1 MSFKQEFAERQI
13 RTPWPLSLVFVM
25 PRPKRQLKH
34 LAMVRSKSRQAIN
47 PAASNMDAD
56 SENDTD
62 NEIIVV
68 PEETL
73 DDSAVNRAY
82 DHVLRW
88 VDGARPKR
96 PAVYHGT
103 SERTKFRR
111 QKNQKTMHEA
121 AKGSIQITAFFQS
134 AKNKSQEDE
143 QDIEEVPELRIPT
156 FTETVEK
163 ALELL
168 RPMTTQVCN
177 QRVENRMRDISKYDF
192 VRLMAVK
199 RYLYRIQSNQES
211 HVCAP
216 NKIAGELYPDSKT
229 EWKARFHD
237 SHQGSVTQ
245 ALQLLP

>member
-1 MSFKQEFAERQI
+1 
-13 RTPWPLSLVFVM
+13 
-25 PRPKRQLKH
+25 
-34 LAMVRSKSRQAIN
+34 
-47 PAASNMDAD
+47 
-56 SENDTD
+56 
-62 NEIIVV
+62 
-68 PEETL
+68 
-73 DDSAVNRAY
+73 
-82 DHVLRW
+82 
-88 VDGARPKR
+88 
-96 PAVYHGT
+96 
-103 SERTKFRR
+103 
-111 QKNQKTMHEA
+111 MHEA

-211 HVCAP
+211 HVCAS
-216 NKIAGELYPDSKT
+216 NQIASELYPDSNT
-229 EWKARFHD
+229 EWKARSIRKWASYFLMHQSLPELNQGKHQKVSSLID
-237 SHQGSVTQ
+237 CEDVRSECLIWLRQTNPNLINGRSFSVWVTSHLHLRLEYPDPVKLSSRQ
-245 ALQLLP
+245 ATKWLNKLGYEYRQHKQSHNVDGHERADVVAYRKKFLRPHGAV